1 MYQNPLTNRIIEL
14 LIPLV
19 GKVMAES
26 VIKVQTQKLGIDPEK
41 ISAGDLA
48 KIGEKFAM
56 HIRIFVGTEKARQI
70 GEKIRELA

>member
-14 LIPLV
+14 LVPLV

-41 ISAGDLA
+41 VSAGDLA
-48 KIGEKFAM
+48 KIAEKFAS
-56 HIRIFVGTEKARQI
+56 HIRIFVGTEKALQI
-70 GEKIRELA
+70 GELIRLLA